1 MRAVVTEIR
10 ETSAAVLCEDGQ
22 IRLIPAQNFRKGQEI
37 TLSAGRR
44 RVRRPLMWTACA
56 AVLCAMATT
65 SVYAVCEPYSSVT
78 VDGEE
83 SVEYTLNRFDWVIG
97 TRVSGEK
104 PPKGESVPPFT
115 HARDARPAGGRA
127 GVRKRTRKTS
137 ASRSPRTT
145 AAGQR
150 ACARCSRSPETGTG
164 TMGRSI
170 RRRVSGPRRPR
181 AKRREICDAQ

>member
-22 IRLIPAQNFRKGQEI
+22 IRLIPAQNFQKGQEI

-44 RVRRPLMWTACA
+44 RVRRPLMWTACV

-83 SVEYTLNRFDWVIG
+83 SVEYTLNRFDWVIVARERKDG
-97 TRVSGEK
+97 RYVTHSEQSASCGA
-104 PPKGESVPPFT
+104 PKGLGRFAYKN
-115 HARDARPAGGRA
+115 HAQFG
-127 GVRKRTRKTS
+127 
-137 ASRSPRTT
+137 
-145 AAGQR
+145 
-150 ACARCSRSPETGTG
+150 
-164 TMGRSI
+164 
-170 RRRVSGPRRPR
+170 
-181 AKRREICDAQ
+181 

>member
-22 IRLIPAQNFRKGQEI
+22 IRLIPAQNFHKGQEI
-37 TLSAGRR
+37 MLSAGRR

-115 HARDARPAGGRA
+115 HARDAVRQAVEREYANGQKNVSITVSSHDSGRA
-127 GVRKRTRKTS
+127 EGLCEMLEKPGNGHGDDGAEHPAPRVRTASPASEKT
-137 ASRSPRTT
+137 
-145 AAGQR
+145 GD
-150 ACARCSRSPETGTG
+150 
-164 TMGRSI
+164 I
-170 RRRVSGPRRPR
+170 
-181 AKRREICDAQ
+181 

>member
-10 ETSAAVLCEDGQ
+10 GTSAAVLCEDGQ
-22 IRLIPAQNFRKGQEI
+22 IRLIPAQNFQKGQEI

-83 SVEYTLNRFDWVIG
+83 SVEYTLKSRRRASPCRPSRTRG
-97 TRVSGEK
+97 TPSGRRSN
-104 PPKGESVPPFT
+104 GST
-115 HARDARPAGGRA
+115 
-127 GVRKRTRKTS
+127 RTDRKTS
-137 ASRSPRTT
+137 VSRSPRTT

-164 TMGRSI
+164 TIGRSI
-170 RRRVSGPRRPR
+170 RRRVSGPR

>member
-22 IRLIPAQNFRKGQEI
+22 IRLIPAQNFQKGQEI

-115 HARDARPAGGRA
+115 HARDAVRQAVEREYANGQENGRA
-127 GVRKRTRKTS
+127 EGLCEMLEKPGNGHGDDRAEHPAPRVRTASPASEKT
-137 ASRSPRTT
+137 
-145 AAGQR
+145 GD
-150 ACARCSRSPETGTG
+150 
-164 TMGRSI
+164 M
-170 RRRVSGPRRPR
+170 
-181 AKRREICDAQ
+181 

>member
-22 IRLIPAQNFRKGQEI
+22 IRLIPAQNFHKGQEI

-44 RVRRPLMWTACA
+44 RIRRPLMWAACVA
-56 AVLCAMATT
+56 ALCAMATT

-115 HARDARPAGGRA
+115 HAMDA
-127 GVRKRTRKTS
+127 VRRTDRKMS

-150 ACARCSRSPETGTG
+150 VCARCSRSPETGTG
-164 TMGRSI
+164 TMGRSA
-170 RRRVSGPRRPR
+170 RRCASGPHRPR

>member
-44 RVRRPLMWTACA
+44 RIRRPLMWAACV

-78 VDGEE
+78 VDGEG

-104 PPKGESVPPFT
+104 PC
-115 HARDARPAGGRA
+115 RPSRTRWTPSGRRSS
-127 GVRKRTRKTS
+127 GSTRTDRKTS

-150 ACARCSRSPETGTG
+150 VCARCSRSPETGTG

-170 RRRVSGPRRPR
+170 RRRASGPRRPR
-181 AKRREICDAQ
+181 AKRREMCDAQ

>member
-22 IRLIPAQNFRKGQEI
+22 IRLIPAQNFHKGQEI

-44 RVRRPLMWTACA
+44 RIRRPLMWAACV

-115 HARDARPAGGRA
+115 HARDA
-127 GVRKRTRKTS
+127 VRQAVEREY
-137 ASRSPRTT
+137 AN
-145 AAGQR
+145 GQ
-150 ACARCSRSPETGTG
+150 ENV
-164 TMGRSI
+164 SI
-170 RRRVSGPRRPR
+170 TVS
-181 AKRREICDAQ
+181 

>member
-22 IRLIPAQNFRKGQEI
+22 IRLIPAQNFHKGQEI

-44 RVRRPLMWTACA
+44 RIRRPLMWAACV

-104 PPKGESVPPFT
+104 PPS
-115 HARDARPAGGRA
+115 GRRSS
-127 GVRKRTRKTS
+127 GSTRTDRKMS

-150 ACARCSRSPETGTG
+150 VCARCSRSPETGTE
-164 TMGRSI
+164 TMGRSA
-170 RRRVSGPRRPR
+170 RRCASGPRRPR

>member
-22 IRLIPAQNFRKGQEI
+22 IRLIPAQNFHKGQEI

-44 RVRRPLMWTACA
+44 RIRRPLMWAACVA
-56 AVLCAMATT
+56 ALCAMATT

-115 HARDARPAGGRA
+115 HARDA
-127 GVRKRTRKTS
+127 VRQS

-150 ACARCSRSPETGTG
+150 VCARCSRSPETGTE
-164 TMGRSI
+164 TMGRSA
-170 RRRVSGPRRPR
+170 RRCASGPRRPR

>member
-22 IRLIPAQNFRKGQEI
+22 IRLIPAQNFHKGQEI

-44 RVRRPLMWTACA
+44 RIRRPLMWAACVA
-56 AVLCAMATT
+56 ALCAMATT

-115 HARDARPAGGRA
+115 HGDDGAERPALRI
-127 GVRKRTRKTS
+127 RTAPPASEKT
-137 ASRSPRTT
+137 
-145 AAGQR
+145 GD
-150 ACARCSRSPETGTG
+150 
-164 TMGRSI
+164 M
-170 RRRVSGPRRPR
+170 
-181 AKRREICDAQ
+181 

>member
-22 IRLIPAQNFRKGQEI
+22 IRLIPAQNFHKGQEI

-44 RVRRPLMWTACA
+44 RIRRPLMWAACVA
-56 AVLCAMATT
+56 ALCAMATT

-104 PPKGESVPPFT
+104 PPKGES
-115 HARDARPAGGRA
+115 GRRSS
-127 GVRKRTRKTS
+127 GSTRTDRKMS

-150 ACARCSRSPETGTG
+150 VCARCSRSPETGTG
-164 TMGRSI
+164 TMGRSA
-170 RRRVSGPRRPR
+170 RRCASGPHRPR

>member
-22 IRLIPAQNFRKGQEI
+22 IRLIPAQNFHKGQEI

-44 RVRRPLMWTACA
+44 RIRRPLMWAACV

-115 HARDARPAGGRA
+115 HARDA
-127 GVRKRTRKTS
+127 VRQAVEREYANGQENVSITV
-137 ASRSPRTT
+137 ASHT

-150 ACARCSRSPETGTG
+150 GCARCSRSPETGIE
-164 TMGRSI
+164 TMGRSA
-170 RRRVSGPRRPR
+170 RRCASGPRRPR

>member
-44 RVRRPLMWTACA
+44 RIRRPLMWAACV

-78 VDGEE
+78 VDGEG

-97 TRVSGEK
+97 TRVSGEN
-104 PPKGESVPPFT
+104 
-115 HARDARPAGGRA
+115 
-127 GVRKRTRKTS
+127 
-137 ASRSPRTT
+137 SRSLYR
-145 AAGQR
+145 
-150 ACARCSRSPETGTG
+150 
-164 TMGRSI
+164 
-170 RRRVSGPRRPR
+170 
-181 AKRREICDAQ
+181 

>member
-22 IRLIPAQNFRKGQEI
+22 IRLIPAQNFHKGQEI

-44 RVRRPLMWTACA
+44 RIRRPLMWAACV

-104 PPKGESVPPFT
+104 PPKGESV
-115 HARDARPAGGRA
+115 RPSRTRGTPSGRRSS
-127 GVRKRTRKTS
+127 GSTRTDRKTS

-150 ACARCSRSPETGTG
+150 GCARCSRSPETGTG
-164 TMGRSI
+164 TMGRSA
-170 RRRVSGPRRPR
+170 RRCASGPHRPR

>member
-22 IRLIPAQNFRKGQEI
+22 IRLIPAQNFQKGQEI

-44 RVRRPLMWTACA
+44 RIRRPLMWAACVA
-56 AVLCAMATT
+56 ALCAMATT

-97 TRVSGEK
+97 FRRKAAEGRVRAAL
-104 PPKGESVPPFT
+104 
-115 HARDARPAGGRA
+115 HARAGRRPAGGRA
-127 GVRKRTRKTS
+127 GVRERTGKRQHHGLLARQRQGRGPVRDAREARKRARERWGG
-137 ASRSPRTT
+137 ASG
-145 AAGQR
+145 AACPDR
-150 ACARCSRSPETGTG
+150 VARETGD
-164 TMGRSI
+164 M
-170 RRRVSGPRRPR
+170 
-181 AKRREICDAQ
+181 

>member
-10 ETSAAVLCEDGQ
+10 GTSAAVLCEDGQ
-22 IRLIPAQNFRKGQEI
+22 IRLIPAQNFHKGQEI

-44 RVRRPLMWTACA
+44 RVRRPLMWAACV

-97 TRVSGEK
+97 MRVSGEK

-115 HARDARPAGGRA
+115 HARDAVRQAVERAYANGQENVSITVSSHDSGRAEGLREMLEKPGDGHGDDGTQRPALRI
-127 GVRKRTRKTS
+127 RTAPPASEKT
-137 ASRSPRTT
+137 
-145 AAGQR
+145 GD
-150 ACARCSRSPETGTG
+150 
-164 TMGRSI
+164 M
-170 RRRVSGPRRPR
+170 
-181 AKRREICDAQ
+181 

>member
-22 IRLIPAQNFRKGQEI
+22 IRLIPAQNFHKGQEI

-44 RVRRPLMWTACA
+44 RIRRPLMWAACVA
-56 AVLCAMATT
+56 ALCAMATT

-104 PPKGESVPPFT
+104 PPKSESVPPFT
-115 HARDARPAGGRA
+115 HARDA
-127 GVRKRTRKTS
+127 V
-137 ASRSPRTT
+137 
-145 AAGQR
+145 
-150 ACARCSRSPETGTG
+150 CSRISA
-164 TMGRSI
+164 MRVAL
-170 RRRVSGPRRPR
+170 RRKFVR
-181 AKRREICDAQ
+181 

>member
-44 RVRRPLMWTACA
+44 RVRRPRMWTACA

-104 PPKGESVPPFT
+104 PPKGEYVPPFT
-115 HARDARPAGGRA
+115 HARDAVRQAVEREYANGQENVSITVSSHDSGRAEGLCEMLEKPGNGHGDDGAERPALRI
-127 GVRKRTRKTS
+127 RTAPPASEKT
-137 ASRSPRTT
+137 
-145 AAGQR
+145 GD
-150 ACARCSRSPETGTG
+150 
-164 TMGRSI
+164 M
-170 RRRVSGPRRPR
+170 
-181 AKRREICDAQ
+181 

>member
-22 IRLIPAQNFRKGQEI
+22 IRLIPAQNFHKGQEI

-44 RVRRPLMWTACA
+44 RIRRPLMWAACV

-115 HARDARPAGGRA
+115 HARDAVSITVASHDSGRAEGLREMLEKPGDGHRDDGAERPALRI
-127 GVRKRTRKTS
+127 RTAPPASEKT
-137 ASRSPRTT
+137 
-145 AAGQR
+145 GD
-150 ACARCSRSPETGTG
+150 
-164 TMGRSI
+164 M
-170 RRRVSGPRRPR
+170 
-181 AKRREICDAQ
+181 

>member
-10 ETSAAVLCEDGQ
+10 GTSAAVLCEDGQ
-22 IRLIPAQNFRKGQEI
+22 IRLIPAQNLHKGQEI
-37 TLSAGRR
+37 TLSTGKRR
-44 RVRRPLMWTACA
+44 IRRPLMWAACV

-104 PPKGESVPPFT
+104 PPKGENVPPFT
-115 HARDARPAGGRA
+115 HAKEAVRQAVEREYANGQENVSITVSSHDSGRA
-127 GVRKRTRKTS
+127 EGLREMFEDRGGEPKDAHPEHPAPHVRTAPPPSEKT
-137 ASRSPRTT
+137 
-145 AAGQR
+145 GD
-150 ACARCSRSPETGTG
+150 
-164 TMGRSI
+164 M
-170 RRRVSGPRRPR
+170 
-181 AKRREICDAQ
+181 

>member
-104 PPKGESVPPFT
+104 PPKG
-115 HARDARPAGGRA
+115 
-127 GVRKRTRKTS
+127 
-137 ASRSPRTT
+137 
-145 AAGQR
+145 
-150 ACARCSRSPETGTG
+150 GT
-164 TMGRSI
+164 
-170 RRRVSGPRRPR
+170 
-181 AKRREICDAQ
+181 

>member
-10 ETSAAVLCEDGQ
+10 ERSAAVLCEDGQ
-22 IRLIPAQNFRKGQEI
+22 IRLIPAQNFHKGQEI

-44 RVRRPLMWTACA
+44 RIRRPLMWAACV

-115 HARDARPAGGRA
+115 HASRRSSGNT
-127 GVRKRTRKTS
+127 RTDRKTS

-150 ACARCSRSPETGTG
+150 GCARCSRSPETGTG
-164 TMGRSI
+164 TMGRSA
-170 RRRVSGPRRPR
+170 RRCASGPHRPR